1 MDGLKRAMTLPG
13 LTLLAAGACIGSGIF
28 MTPNDVAA
36 EIGRAD
42 WILAA
47 WCLGGVISLTG
58 ALSYAEL
65 GAMFPQAGGVYVY
78 IREAMGKLPAF
89 LYGWVFLTVIN
100 TGALAGLGI
109 GLTGFL
115 GYYIEMSAFAQ
126 MLTAITV
133 IISLSLINVLGINV
147 SQWLISGLTTI
158 KILVLIAIVFLALS
172 LGETPTSAIQEGALR
187 DFRVSGFFAALVGV
201 LWSFGGWYHATFLA
215 GETRDPQRTVPR
227 ALVMGVLLVTV
238 VYVGA
243 NWAYMKSLSMDTLIG
258 SERVAA
264 DAVGA
269 ILPVAGKVVSAMVI
283 LSIIGTISIYTM
295 SAPRIY
301 FAMARDGIFFKA
313 LARIHPQYRTP
324 HVAIIVQAILAVVL
338 LLLWKTFANLIT
350 YVTFIDMV
358 FLLMGGVCLF
368 IFRRTLAD
376 RERPFRLPLA
386 PVITGFFLL
395 TGTAFVISVLIE
407 RPIQSIAGLAVLAS
421 GVLVY
426 YVYRAYGAGRDQE
439 AG

>member
-28 MTPNDVAA
+28 MTPNAVAA

-47 WCLGGVISLTG
+47 WSLGGVISLTG

-115 GYYIEMSAFAQ
+115 GYYIEMSAVAQ

-158 KILVLIAIVFLALS
+158 KITVLIAIVVLALS
-172 LGETPTSAIQEGALR
+172 LGEAPASALQEGALR
-187 DFRVSGFFAALVGV
+187 DFKVSGFFAALVGV

-215 GETRDPQRTVPR
+215 GETREPQRTVPR

-243 NWAYMKSLSMDTLIG
+243 NWAYMKSLSMDSLIG

-269 ILPVAGKVVSAMVI
+269 ILPMAGKVVSAMVI
-283 LSIIGTISIYTM
+283 LSIVGTISIYTM

-301 FAMARDGIFFKA
+301 FAMARDGIFFKS
-313 LARIHPQYRTP
+313 LARIHPTYRTP
-324 HVAIIVQAILAVVL
+324 HVAIIVQAFLAVLL
-338 LLLWKTFANLIT
+338 LLLWKTFSNLIT

-358 FLLMGGVCLF
+358 FLLLGGVCLF
-368 IFRRTLAD
+368 IFRRTRPQLD
-376 RERPFRLPLA
+376 RPFRLPLA
-386 PVITGFFLL
+386 GVVTGFFLL
-395 TGTAFVISVLIE
+395 SGMAFVVSVLIE

-421 GVLVY
+421 GVVVY
-426 YVYRAYGAGRDQE
+426 YIYRAIGNRAAE
-439 AG
+439 